1 MRGNKSKRTL
11 SIVLVTLLLVGYAGA
26 SVGLSTDHSDSA
38 DGDAMVRVAHMSP
51 DAPPVDVLVDNETAV
66 ENLSF
71 GNVTEYTAVP
81 AGDRNVTI
89 QAAGDP
95 STVVFSGN
103 VTFEA
108 DTNYTV
114 AATGE
119 ISENATTEFAPV
131 VLEDNFTVPEQN
143 ASVRLFHASPDAPP
157 VDVTVEE
164 TNTTLF
170 DNVSF
175 QNATDYVEVPA
186 GDYTLEVR
194 PATANDSGEV
204 VATFNVTLNESTVY
218 TAFAAGYLNPEDAPA
233 DVPFQLF
240 LAIDATAEKKT
251 TTAAPAK
258 TTPKKTTP
266 KETPEK
272 TTPKET
278 PEKTTPKKTTPKE
291 TPKKTTPKETPR
303 KTTPKETPTKTTPKE
318 TPEKTTPKETPEKT
332 TPKET
337 PRKTTPKE
345 TPKKTTPKETPR
357 KTTPKETPTKTTPKE
372 TPEKTTPKETPKKTT
387 PKETPEK
394 TTPKETPKKTTPK
407 ETPRK
412 TTPKETPEKTTPKET
427 PKKTTPKET
436 TPKETT
442 TKTTTIETTT
452 IETTTKTTLE
462 KPKTPETP
470 ETPEKPEKPKEDGE
484 KRLKKTTTT
493 KDDGY

>member
-1 MRGNKSKRTL
+1 MRENNSKRTL
-11 SIVLVTLLLVGYAGA
+11 SIALVTLLLVGYAGA
-26 SVGLSTDHSDSA
+26 SIGLSTEQSDSA

-51 DAPPVDVLVDNETAV
+51 DAPPVDVLVDGETAV

-81 AGDRNVTI
+81 AGERNVTI

-131 VLEDNFTVPEQN
+131 VLEDNFTVPEEN

-164 TNTTLF
+164 TNATLF

-186 GDYTLEVR
+186 GNYTLEVR

-218 TAFAAGYLNPEDAPA
+218 TAFAAGYLNPDDAPA

-258 TTPKKTTP
+258 TTPK
-266 KETPEK
+266 ETPRK

-291 TPKKTTPKETPR
+291 TPRKTTPKETPEKTTPKKTTPKETPVKTTPKETPR
-303 KTTPKETPTKTTPKE
+303 KTTPKETPEKTTPKETPKKTTPRETTPKE

-345 TPKKTTPKETPR
+345 TPE
-357 KTTPKETPTKTTPKE
+357 
-372 TPEKTTPKETPKKTT
+372 
-387 PKETPEK
+387 
-394 TTPKETPKKTTPK
+394 
-407 ETPRK
+407 
-412 TTPKETPEKTTPKET
+412 
-427 PKKTTPKET
+427 KTTPKET

-442 TKTTTIETTT
+442 KETPKKTTTIETTT
-452 IETTTKTTLE
+452 NETTKTTLE
-462 KPKTPETP
+462 KPEKPKKPETP
-470 ETPEKPEKPKEDGE
+470 ETPEKPEKPEKPKKDGQE
-484 KRLKKTTTT
+484 PRKKTATT
-493 KDDGY
+493 KGNGY

>member
-1 MRGNKSKRTL
+1 MRGNTSKRTL
-11 SIVLVTLLLVGYAGA
+11 SIALVTLLLVGYAGA

-51 DAPPVDVLVDNETAV
+51 DAPPVDVLVDGETAV

-81 AGDRNVTI
+81 AGERNVTI

-131 VLEDNFTVPEQN
+131 VLEDNFIVPEQN

-204 VATFNVTLNESTVY
+204 VATFDVTLNESTVY

-266 KETPEK
+266 KETPRK

-291 TPKKTTPKETPR
+291 TPR
-303 KTTPKETPTKTTPKE
+303 KT
-318 TPEKTTPKETPEKT
+318 
-332 TPKET
+332 
-337 PRKTTPKE
+337 
-345 TPKKTTPKETPR
+345 
-357 KTTPKETPTKTTPKE
+357 
-372 TPEKTTPKETPKKTT
+372 TPKKTT

-412 TTPKETPEKTTPKET
+412 TTPKETPKETPEKTT

-442 TKTTTIETTT
+442 TT
-452 IETTTKTTLE
+452 ETTTKTTLKKPE
-462 KPKTPETP
+462 TPKTPKTPKTPETPEMPKMTETLEKP
-470 ETPEKPEKPKEDGE
+470 ETPEKPEKPKTPKEDGE
-484 KRLKKTTTT
+484 KPWKKTTTT